1 MTQLNF
7 DFDIEGALQDDPYL
21 DSYELNYLFEQTKA
35 SISRDIERKL
45 GDTRCGDHNEEATIT
60 VTGRYGGDSE
70 QLEIDY
76 HVDTCCKMFMVQV
89 IATLNN
95 VN

>member
-1 MTQLNF
+1 MTKLNF
-7 DFDIEGALQDDPYL
+7 DFDIEGALQEAPFL

-35 SISRDIERKL
+35 SMSRDIERKL
-45 GDTRCGDHNEEATIT
+45 GEMRCAEHQQEATIT
-60 VTGRYGGDSE
+60 ITGRYGGDSE
-70 QLEIDY
+70 QLDIDY
-76 HVDTCCKMFMVQV
+76 HVDTCCKPFMLKV